1 MPEERFISLLKQR
14 ANPPGRANA
23 KAPPAQVRRA

>member
-14 ANPPGRANA
+14 ANPPARANA
-23 KAPPAQVRRA
+23 KAPQPQARRA